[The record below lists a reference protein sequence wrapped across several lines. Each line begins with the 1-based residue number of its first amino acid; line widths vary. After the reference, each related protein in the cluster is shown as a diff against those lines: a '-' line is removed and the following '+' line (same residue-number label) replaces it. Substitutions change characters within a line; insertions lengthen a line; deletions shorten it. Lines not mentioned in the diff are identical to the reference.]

1 MINQINEKIYNYI
14 FSTNIEMKNNREL
27 NVQKLEQKLDK
38 IISENYDIIADFWD
52 ENMYDFNSNCV
63 IKTQT
68 LEMKNPVY
76 IYRNFPRMNSNTKLD
91 FLEYKANQI
100 KKEIMDNGDFIKD
113 NIIKTF
119 EGIENLGIKEILDY
133 CKDKKIIKYVGNPFL
148 SASGNA
154 AYAIMYD
161 NIKANLSYNTN
172 KTINEEVLISG
183 FLITYKQ
190 KQKILD
196 SSNSEIWIVTD
207 VDNNEFIAKILNKNI
222 STEKLKNYRN
232 KHLIKVIDNGI
243 KNINGENYM
252 FYIMPKFDSDF
263 RKIMKEGIDDSKI
276 LLYFNQ
282 ILEGI
287 KFIHNKG
294 VFHRDIKPE
303 NILYDKKSNLLVIS
317 DLGIAHFNEDDLI
330 DDPKTKKT
338 SRMANFMYSA
348 PEQRIKGGNVDYRCD
363 IYALGLILNE
373 LFTSQIIQGSNYKKI
388 SDVNKNFSFLD
399 PIVEKMTAQNPDD
412 RYNSIE
418 DVQYAINANIDIYNK
433 EQDNERLRK
442 IELDENKENDV
453 LISDPIKI
461 VNVKI
466 DEDYKLIIKFNHFTN
481 ELWIE
486 TLMYV
491 DKTEILGYGP
501 EKFEFNQNTATL
513 YLNKNT
519 IKNAPKIIE
528 YFKQWIK
535 NTNNIYPEKAK
546 EKIEKEKR
554 VKEQEIEKAI
564 IANKELQQ
572 IIKEIKI

>member
-113 NIIKTF
+113 NIVKTF

-222 STEKLKNYRN
+222 STEKLKRYRNEVNFCRNYRN
-232 KHLIKVIDNGI
+232 KHLIEVIDNGI

-252 FYIMPKFDSDF
+252 FYIMQNL
-263 RKIMKEGIDDSKI
+263 IV
-276 LLYFNQ
+276 
-282 ILEGI
+282 ILE
-287 KFIHNKG
+287 K
-294 VFHRDIKPE
+294 
-303 NILYDKKSNLLVIS
+303 
-317 DLGIAHFNEDDLI
+317 
-330 DDPKTKKT
+330 
-338 SRMANFMYSA
+338 
-348 PEQRIKGGNVDYRCD
+348 
-363 IYALGLILNE
+363 
-373 LFTSQIIQGSNYKKI
+373 
-388 SDVNKNFSFLD
+388 
-399 PIVEKMTAQNPDD
+399 
-412 RYNSIE
+412 
-418 DVQYAINANIDIYNK
+418 
-433 EQDNERLRK
+433 
-442 IELDENKENDV
+442 
-453 LISDPIKI
+453 
-461 VNVKI
+461 
-466 DEDYKLIIKFNHFTN
+466 
-481 ELWIE
+481 
-486 TLMYV
+486 
-491 DKTEILGYGP
+491 
-501 EKFEFNQNTATL
+501 
-513 YLNKNT
+513 
-519 IKNAPKIIE
+519 
-528 YFKQWIK
+528 
-535 NTNNIYPEKAK
+535 
-546 EKIEKEKR
+546 
-554 VKEQEIEKAI
+554 
-564 IANKELQQ
+564 
-572 IIKEIKI
+572 